1 MEDITQSLNFSPQN
15 KRTKQKISDELRKL
29 IIDVIYNNIISYI
42 KTLFNI
48 HSV

>member
-29 IIDVIYNNIISYI
+29 IIDEMNSWV
-42 KTLFNI
+42 KT
-48 HSV
+48 